1 MKQAVYIGHAQPS
14 ILSIVSR
21 IVKNLT
27 DWWNAKSRS
36 FSLISG
42 DRVTHGEVVRTNL
55 VLIAGFLAVAIVCGI
70 IGG

>member
-1 MKQAVYIGHAQPS
+1 MKVTTISSSAQ
-14 ILSIVSR
+14 LAFA
-21 IVKNLT
+21 LME
-27 DWWNAKSRS
+27 WWNAKSRS

-55 VLIAGFLAVAIVCGI
+55 VLTAGFLAVAIVCGI